1 MITCA
6 PPDQSQ
12 ALANAS
18 SKDAD
23 WQQQLLTELKL
34 VSLLFAQIANISD
47 LDAMRGSIQNSSTG
61 NQ

>member
-6 PPDQSQ
+6 PPDQTQ

-18 SKDAD
+18 TKNAD
-23 WQQQLLTELKL
+23 WQQLLLAEARLI
-34 VSLLFAQIANISD
+34 SLLFAQIANISD
-47 LDAMRGSIQNSSTG
+47 LDALRGSIQNSSTG